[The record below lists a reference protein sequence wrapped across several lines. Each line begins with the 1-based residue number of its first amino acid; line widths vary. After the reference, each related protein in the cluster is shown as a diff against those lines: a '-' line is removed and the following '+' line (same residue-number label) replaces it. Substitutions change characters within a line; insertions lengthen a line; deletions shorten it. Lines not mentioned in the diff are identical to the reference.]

1 MRIWA
6 IPVIELT
13 HLKLY
18 FSLLYKLILKLLD
31 ILSNEEYSE
40 IISWLPHGNGFL
52 IHKKK
57 SFANEILPKHFKAS
71 KFTSFTRKLNRWGF
85 SRAPRGPETGAYF
98 HKFFCREKPE
108 MVLQMTSNSGNKYQN
123 ATQGGP
129 LLPTS
134 AVPMMMGATPGTM
147 PAMPFYMPPP
157 QMAMLTPQQQQTLW
171 QQQMQLYQFQQMQ
184 MFQFQQQQQ
193 AAGTNGTPP
202 PMPPGMMMMM
212 PHPMIPM
219 PTAAIATTP
228 ESATKKMKK
237 EAEDSTDKVEGED
250 AEDYHD
256 AVDAGIDAEVDSNK
270 VGV

>member
-1 MRIWA
+1 MHH
-6 IPVIELT
+6 PSSEVVTSCKLT
-13 HLKLY
+13 HLKT
-18 FSLLYKLILKLLD
+18 SDCKLSFLKLLD

-57 SFANEILPKHFKAS
+57 AFANEILPKHFKAS

-98 HKFFCREKPE
+98 HKLFCRDKPE

-123 ATQGGP
+123 STQGGP
-129 LLPTS
+129 LLP
-134 AVPMMMGATPGTM
+134 AVPMMMGATPGAM

-202 PMPPGMMMMM
+202 AMPPQMMMMM
-212 PHPMIPM
+212 PHPMMPM
-219 PTAAIATTP
+219 PTAALATTP
-228 ESATKKMKK
+228 DSSTKKVKK
-237 EAEDSTDKVEGED
+237 EAGDAADKEEGEEG
-250 AEDYHD
+250 EDYHD
-256 AVDAGIDAEVDSNK
+256 AVDDGIDADEDNK